1 MLRESYN
8 DLNLA
13 IELAYKP
20 SGINIECIEPEKES
34 KRNKYNKFYVTVVWT
49 VCNAL

>member
-34 KRNKYNKFYVTVVWT
+34 QEYFLSRAVGG
-49 VCNAL
+49 